1 MEETIMK
8 SKTVIRGMRN
18 VVFASLLVCGG
29 LMFSP
34 DKECK
39 AEEKMGFVVDVK
51 GDTVYCKFLTKKGI
65 KKGMSSSN
73 IFFYPQKGTVTGTV
87 KYKMNKNVKYYFD
100 EGRRKKKTG
109 IRAVRKVVLKESKDH
124 KKGLPTTIEI
134 KNGKCTFIQRRW
146 IV

>member
-1 MEETIMK
+1 MK

-18 VVFASLLVCGG
+18 VVFASMLVCGG
-29 LMFSP
+29 LMLSP

-39 AEEKMGFVVDVK
+39 AEAKTGFVVDVK

-65 KKGMSSSN
+65 KKGMSNSN

-87 KYKMNKNVKYYFD
+87 KYKMDKNVKYYFD
-100 EGRRKKKTG
+100 EGQGRKKTG
-109 IRAVRKVVLKESKDH
+109 IRAVRKVVLKEKKEY

-146 IV
+146 TV